1 MSALPYLYGA
11 HVALL
16 TALALIVVGS
26 RRPLRFRLAGLAVAA
41 VALAAGHAGLAD
53 ALSRPKPAAWEFAAG
68 GAEDYEVLYTE
79 LQQGRAIHLLLRVPG
94 VSEPRLY
101 AFPWSPVAVED
112 LSRARDSAEAERL
125 MLRADANLFESDI
138 EDRERIFYAA
148 PVAALPLKDQRR
160 FDPAPFVPTEDTTMY
175 GAGEPDG

>member
-16 TALALIVVGS
+16 AALALIIVGS
-26 RRPLRFRLAGLAVAA
+26 GRPLRFRAAGVGVAA
-41 VALAAGHAGLAD
+41 VALAAAHIGLAD
-53 ALSRPKPAAWEFAAG
+53 ALSRPKPAAWAFAPG

-79 LQQGRAIHLLLRVPG
+79 LQQDEAIHLLLRVPG
-94 VSEPRLY
+94 EAEPRLY

-112 LSRARDSAEAERL
+112 LGRARDTAEAGRL
-125 MLRADANLFESDI
+125 VLRADAGLFESDI
-138 EDRERIFYAA
+138 EDRDRIFYAA

-160 FDPAPFVPTEDTTMY
+160 FEPAPFVPTEETTMY